1 MLKIEKKLQK
11 IHLVYHK
18 LLIAQDLVNNLSEGS
33 HRTKCKLC
41 HDHKKNVKNEEL
53 NLSISTVFLNTQI
66 LKAI

>member
-11 IHLVYHK
+11 IYLVYHK

-41 HDHKKNVKNEEL
+41 HDLKKNVKNEEL